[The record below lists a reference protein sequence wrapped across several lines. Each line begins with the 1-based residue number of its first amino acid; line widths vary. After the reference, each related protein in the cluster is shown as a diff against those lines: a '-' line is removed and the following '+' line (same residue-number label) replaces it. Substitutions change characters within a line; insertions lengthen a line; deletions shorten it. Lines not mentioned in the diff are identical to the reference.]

1 MHTIYSIPV
10 IQSGEKFER
19 ELNDNEPGGWRHVQS
34 FTPPP
39 PPIPPTCLATI
50 FATIGSSG
58 SDTLPGQMKLVSVQS
73 I

>member
-10 IQSGEKFER
+10 IQCGEKFER
-19 ELNDNEPGGWRHVQS
+19 KQNDNEPGGWRHVQS
-34 FTPPP
+34 FNPPP
-39 PPIPPTCLATI
+39 LILPACLPTI